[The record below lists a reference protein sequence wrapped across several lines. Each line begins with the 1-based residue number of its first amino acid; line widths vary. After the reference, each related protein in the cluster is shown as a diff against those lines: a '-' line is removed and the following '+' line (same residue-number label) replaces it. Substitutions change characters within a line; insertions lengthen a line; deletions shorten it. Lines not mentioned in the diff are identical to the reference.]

1 MALLTIAVRDFRN
14 IAAAELAFSPQ
25 LNLITGANGAGKT
38 SLLEALYFLGRG
50 QSFRTSHP
58 ATLIREGASALLVR
72 GTVSDTHGS
81 TLPVGVQRDRQT
93 LQVRMGGQ
101 PLRQL
106 TRLVALFPFQ
116 ILNPD
121 SHLLLEGGPRH
132 RRRFLDWGVFHVEPG
147 FYPTWQRYVRALR
160 QRNAALRARLA
171 LAEVRLW
178 DDELIQAAEALDLQ
192 RRAYLDVLLPVL
204 ERYIDQLV
212 DLAGLQW
219 DYRPGWS
226 RKQSFGEALVD
237 GMEADQRQG
246 FTRLGP
252 HRADLVPTVDG
263 VAAQERISRGQQ
275 KQLVAALM
283 LAQAEVYRLR
293 RGRPSIF
300 LVDDLAS
307 ELDAEHRRRVLA
319 ALRALEVQ
327 VFITAINETALD
339 AADWPAQRWFH
350 VEHGQIRE
358 VVY

>member
-1 MALLTIAVRDFRN
+1 MALLTVAVRDFRN
-14 IAAAELAFSPQ
+14 IAAADLAFSPQ

-58 ATLIREGASALLVR
+58 TTLIREGAEALLVR
-72 GTVSDTHGS
+72 GTVSDPHGG
-81 TLPVGVQRDRQT
+81 TVAVGVQRDRQT
-93 LQVRMGGQ
+93 LLVRMGGQ

-106 TRLVALFPFQ
+106 TRLITLLPFQ

-147 FYPTWQRYVRALR
+147 FYPTWQRYTRALR
-160 QRNAALRARLA
+160 QRNAALRTRLA
-171 LAEVRLW
+171 VAEVRLW
-178 DDELIQAAEALDLQ
+178 DDELIQAAEALDQQ
-192 RRAYLDVLLPVL
+192 RRAYLEALMPVL
-204 ERYIDQLV
+204 DRYVGQLV
-212 DLAGLQW
+212 DLAGFAW

-226 RKQSFGEALVD
+226 RRQTFAEALEESLEGD
-237 GMEADQRQG
+237 RRQG

-252 HRADLVPTVDG
+252 HRADVMPTVDG
-263 VAAQERISRGQQ
+263 IAAQERVSRGQQ

-293 RGRPSIF
+293 RGRPRIF

-307 ELDAEHRRRVLA
+307 AMEPEHRQRVLA

-327 VFITAINETALD
+327 VFVTAIEDTALE
-339 AADWPAQRWFH
+339 AADWPAQRRFH

>member
-1 MALLTIAVRDFRN
+1 MALLTVAVRDFRN
-14 IAAAELAFSPQ
+14 IAAADLAFSPQ

-58 ATLIREGASALLVR
+58 ATLIREGAAALLVR
-72 GTVSDTHGS
+72 GTVSDNHGG
-81 TLPVGVQRDRQT
+81 TVAVGVQRDRQT
-93 LQVRMGGQ
+93 LLVRMGGQ

-106 TRLVALFPFQ
+106 TRLMTLLPFQ

-147 FYPTWQRYVRALR
+147 FYPTWQRYTRALR

-171 LAEVRLW
+171 VAEVRLW
-178 DDELIQAAEALDLQ
+178 DDELIQSAEALDQQ
-192 RRAYLDVLLPVL
+192 RRAYLEALMPVL
-204 ERYIDQLV
+204 DRYVGQLV
-212 DLAGLQW
+212 DLAGLTW
-219 DYRPGWS
+219 DYRPGWA
-226 RKQSFGEALVD
+226 RRQSFAEALEESLEGD
-237 GMEADQRQG
+237 RRQG

-252 HRADLVPTVDG
+252 HRADVIPTVDG
-263 VAAQERISRGQQ
+263 IAAQERVSRGQQ

-307 ELDAEHRRRVLA
+307 ELDPEHRQRVLA

-327 VFITAINETALD
+327 VFVTAIEDTALE
-339 AADWPAQRWFH
+339 ATDWPARRRFH

>member
-1 MALLTIAVRDFRN
+1 MALLTFAVRDFRN

-50 QSFRTSHP
+50 QSFRTHHP
-58 ATLIREGASALLVR
+58 TTLIREGAEALLVR
-72 GTVSDTHGS
+72 GTVADGQGGTVA
-81 TLPVGVQRDRQT
+81 VGVQRDRQG
-93 LQVRMGGQ
+93 LQMRLGGQ

-106 TRLVALFPFQ
+106 PRLVALFPFQ
-116 ILNPD
+116 ILSPD

-132 RRRFLDWGVFHVEPG
+132 RRRFLDWGVFHVEPS
-147 FYPTWQRYVRALR
+147 FYPTWQRYARALR

-171 LAEVRLW
+171 VAEVRLW
-178 DDELIQAAEALDLQ
+178 DEELIQAAEALDRQ
-192 RRAYLDVLLPVL
+192 RRAYLDELLPVL
-204 ERYIDQLV
+204 GRYIAQLV
-212 DLAGLQW
+212 DLAGLRW
-219 DYRPGWS
+219 DYRPGWA
-226 RKQSFGEALVD
+226 RKQAFGAALRD
-237 GMEADQRQG
+237 ALEGDRRQG

-252 HRADLVPTVDG
+252 HRADLVPTLDG
-263 VAAQERISRGQQ
+263 VPAQERISRGQQ
-275 KQLVAALM
+275 KQLVGALM

-319 ALRALEVQ
+319 ALRDLDVQ
-327 VFITAINETALD
+327 VFVTAIDESALETA
-339 AADWPAQRWFH
+339 DWATQRRFH
-350 VEHGQIRE
+350 VEHGRIQE